1 VLDILGENLD
11 RLWRGETALRN
22 QIV

>member
-1 VLDILGENLD
+1 VIEILMDNLD
-11 RLWRGETALRN
+11 RLWRDETALRN